1 MSPGNSSE
9 QTVSLEMSPN
19 DKDSLTGTNEMVVTS
34 AARPMNDSQ
43 DTTDFNDVVTMYN
56 GDTGGTSNNNPS
68 GSVFTDRQNIVRGFC
83 DASLMA
89 ANVSQLRAVLDGD
102 PAYTFFTPL
111 LVLIGLSLIL
121 HIGFGLIMIQRWRKA
136 RKAHLEHVKKAEEWD
151 TQGQGPNT
159 IASDPLGIVCACEWC
174 ATVEW
179 YDEISIFI
187 VFFVVVLNV
196 VIAVL
201 GLRDSK

>member
-19 DKDSLTGTNEMVVTS
+19 DKDSLTGTKEMVVTS
-34 AARPMNDSQ
+34 AARPVNDSQ
-43 DTTDFNDVVTMYN
+43 DRTDFKDVLTN
-56 GDTGGTSNNNPS
+56 GDTDGTSNNNPS
-68 GSVFTDRQNIVRGFC
+68 GNVFADRQNIVRGFC

-102 PAYTFFTPL
+102 PAYRFFTPL

-136 RKAHLEHVKKAEEWD
+136 RKAHLEHMKKAEELD
-151 TQGQGPNT
+151 SQGPNT
-159 IASDPLGIVCACEWC
+159 IASDPRGIVCACEWC

-187 VFFVVVLNV
+187 VFFVIVLNV

-201 GLRDSK
+201 GLRDSQ

>member
-19 DKDSLTGTNEMVVTS
+19 DKDSLTGTCTNEMVVTS
-34 AARPMNDSQ
+34 AAIPVNDSQ
-43 DTTDFNDVVTMYN
+43 DRTDFKDVLTN
-56 GDTGGTSNNNPS
+56 GDTDGTSNNNPS
-68 GSVFTDRQNIVRGFC
+68 GNVFADRQNIVRGFC

-102 PAYTFFTPL
+102 PAYRFFTPL

-136 RKAHLEHVKKAEEWD
+136 RKAHLEHMKKAEELD
-151 TQGQGPNT
+151 SQGPNT
-159 IASDPLGIVCACEWC
+159 IASDPRGIVCACEWC

-187 VFFVVVLNV
+187 VFFVIVLNV

-201 GLRDSK
+201 GLRDSQ

>member
-1 MSPGNSSE
+1 
-9 QTVSLEMSPN
+9 
-19 DKDSLTGTNEMVVTS
+19 
-34 AARPMNDSQ
+34 
-43 DTTDFNDVVTMYN
+43 
-56 GDTGGTSNNNPS
+56 
-68 GSVFTDRQNIVRGFC
+68 
-83 DASLMA
+83 MA

-102 PAYTFFTPL
+102 PAYRFFTPL

-121 HIGFGLIMIQRWRKA
+121 HIGFGFIMIQRWRKA
-136 RKAHLEHVKKAEEWD
+136 RKTHLEHVKKAKESD
-151 TQGQGPNT
+151 SQGQGPNT
-159 IASDPLGIVCACEWC
+159 IASDPRGIVCACEWC

-187 VFFVVVLNV
+187 VFFVIVLNV